1 MDKIDETSVNSLS
14 QLTGD
19 QAEPASEKDL
29 LQSILAE
36 LRELRDE
43 NAAFKEKIAA
53 QEEEIARVK
62 EEMRE
67 LSSAQAAFARKTNA
81 RLDGEKEPWPKQ
93 RNQAEVL
100 EGLLRSPKNDG
111 KMLEK
116 TARELMGLSKS
127 QFSDLLKTMQDRIQ
141 VKPYYADRRKHLLV
155 FIGGNE

>member
-1 MDKIDETSVNSLS
+1 MDKVDETSVNSLS

-43 NAAFKEKIAA
+43 NATFKDKIDA
-53 QEEEIARVK
+53 QEEEIARLK

-93 RNQAEVL
+93 KNQAEVL
-100 EGLLRSPKNDG
+100 EGLLRSPKNGG

-141 VKPYYADRRKHLLV
+141 VKPYHADRRKHLIV
-155 FIGGNE
+155 FIGGN